1 VITIYHLVP
10 SRSERVIWLMEELGL
25 PYKLELFKPDQP
37 NTPPPAA
44 FREIHPMGKSPVV
57 RDGDTILIESGA
69 ILEYIIH
76 RHGGGRLAAPVDSP
90 DYPLYLQWMHFAEGS
105 AMTQFVLDF
114 ILFKLMP
121 GVDPASPMA
130 AMMATRSQVLLK
142 YIDAECGKRPYFA
155 GDAFTAADIMMAYAC
170 KSTRDILGM
179 DISAYGNIIFYLDRI
194 AQRPTYRK
202 AMAIANPSA

>member
-1 VITIYHLVP
+1 MAAVG
-10 SRSERVIWLMEELGL
+10 SRCRS
-25 PYKLELFKPDQP
+25 
-37 NTPPPAA
+37 
-44 FREIHPMGKSPVV
+44 
-57 RDGDTILIESGA
+57 IL
-69 ILEYIIH
+69 
-76 RHGGGRLAAPVDSP
+76 P
-90 DYPLYLQWMHFAEGS
+90 DYARYLQWDTIFAEGS

-179 DISAYGNIIFYLDRI
+179 DISAYKNIIGYLDRI
-194 AQRPTYRK
+194 AERPNYRK